1 MSKKESNKLYPVW
14 DHIQKKIGEP
24 IGLNQLAFLSNFSP
38 WHFHRI
44 FSKLQGESVQE
55 HIRRLRL
62 EKAAYE
68 LKISN
73 YPILEIAMEAG
84 YKSNEAFT
92 KAFRKVFA
100 QTPKE
105 FRNQTRR
112 RKYSDWKVSE
122 TPEGIDLRE
131 IYKKEIAPIKIVYV
145 RRHGSYEEYPGPKPD
160 SSEVKTLLDFL
171 YSNDSS
177 ENNHQWIGVS
187 QDDPE
192 ITVSEKIR
200 FDLGVTIGSEEFL
213 KTENL
218 GKQTITGGKYCVIR
232 HRGDYEKLPKVYSFL
247 LNHWALDQKMILRN
261 SPPFE
266 VYLDPFQ
273 KKFKNRVTDI
283 YIPIQK

>member
-1 MSKKESNKLYPVW
+1 M
-14 DHIQKKIGEP
+14 
-24 IGLNQLAFLSNFSP
+24 SNFSP